1 MGKGGF
7 MESKWMTIVLAIV
20 LIVLGVVV
28 FLILTG
34 RGFDGC
40 KRKPKVA
47 PPGKITMLQNCQPI
61 DSKLAMTTDLSW
73 KKLA

>member
-7 MESKWMTIVLAIV
+7 MESKWVTIILAIV
-20 LIVLGVVV
+20 LVILAVVV
-28 FLILTG
+28 FMIITG
-34 RGFDGC
+34 RGFEGC

-47 PPGKITMLQNCQPI
+47 PPGKITMIQNYQPI
-61 DSKLAMTTDLSW
+61 NNTLATTTDLSW

>member
-7 MESKWMTIVLAIV
+7 MESKWMTIILAIV
-20 LIVLGVVV
+20 LIILAIVV
-28 FLILTG
+28 FMILTG
-34 RGFDGC
+34 RGFEGC

-47 PPGKITMLQNCQPI
+47 PPGKITMFQNYQPI
-61 DSKLAMTTDLSW
+61 DSKLAETTDLSW